1 MGRPTIDCPRAALD
15 ALVGT
20 YGGVRGALC
29 AGSETLRSVAE
40 DGGDAH
46 AAACDAV
53 SWLLYDAVGQLDES
67 VRALK
72 GEGFAGGGVS
82 GE

>member
-1 MGRPTIDCPRAALD
+1 MARPAIDCPRAALD
-15 ALVGT
+15 ALEGA

-29 AGSETLRSVAE
+29 AGSEMLCAVSQAGA
-40 DGGDAH
+40 DSQ

-53 SWLLYDAVGQLDES
+53 SWLLLDAVALLEEC

-72 GEGFAGGGVS
+72 GEGLAGGGVS